1 MGTAMLRRISRV
13 IVVCAFVLAST
24 FTVAAEFPVMAD
36 FSFDFVGHPPE
47 TGMFQHRPE
56 YIVETPGS
64 IFEVIDS
71 TLGIAD
77 QPVILY
83 DGTGGYQC
91 LGWTIV
97 DTLNELVIDATFS
110 IATFTN
116 AYIHKSFDGGG
127 TLVSRLEVRAD
138 GTIRPSF
145 PSSLILGIYSPGQ
158 PFRLRIILSHNMT
171 VYRVAID
178 DEFNGFEDDTLT
190 ICPSI
195 SYNFVKS
202 FELGYGAIPDTPP
215 GQITMVAIDDI
226 HVDHSPTR
234 SIHAPFIRGDVDG
247 DGYVGVVDA
256 IEVLHSLYVPGT
268 PALDCPDAADV
279 NDTGLVDVSDSIY
292 LLAYIFVP
300 YSPQPVY
307 PFPNCDHETVEDIL
321 DCSDSGCEG

>member
-1 MGTAMLRRISRV
+1 MLQGISRA
-13 IVVCAFVLAST
+13 IVVCAFVLTST

-36 FSFDFVGHPPE
+36 FSFDFVGHPPQ
-47 TGMFQHRPE
+47 TGAFQHRPE

-64 IFEVIDS
+64 IFEVIGS
-71 TLGIAD
+71 TLGLAE

-83 DGTGGYQC
+83 DGSGGYQC

-127 TLVSRLEVRAD
+127 TLVSRLEVRSD

-145 PSSLILGIYSPGQ
+145 PSSMVLGIYSPGE
-158 PFRLRIILSHNMT
+158 PFRIRIVLSHTTT

-178 DEFNGFEDDTLT
+178 NELDGFEDDPLT

-215 GQITMVAIDDI
+215 AQITMIAIDDI

-234 SIHAPFIRGDVDG
+234 SVHAPFIRGDVDG
-247 DGYVGVVDA
+247 NGIVNVVDA
-256 IEVLHSLYVPGT
+256 VELLYAIYVPGT
-268 PALDCPDAADV
+268 PELDCPDASDV
-279 NDTGLVDVSDSIY
+279 NDTGIVDVSDSIY

-300 YSPQPVY
+300 YSPPPAH
-307 PFPNCDHETVEDIL
+307 PFPDCDLEPVEDLL
-321 DCSDSGCEG
+321 DCTGSGCDG